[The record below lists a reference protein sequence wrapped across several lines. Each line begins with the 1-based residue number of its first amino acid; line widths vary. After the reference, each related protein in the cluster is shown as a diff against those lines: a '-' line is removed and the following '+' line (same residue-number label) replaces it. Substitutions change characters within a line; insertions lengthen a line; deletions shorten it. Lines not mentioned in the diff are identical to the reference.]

1 VEENRAIIKTN
12 KVAGENM
19 SRKRKQK
26 KQRFL
31 LIVTL
36 VFILLLALM
45 VKSISG
51 NAKQDLDSSQSSQD
65 DINEQKEQSEGANN
79 NEILEIKVLPNICT
93 ANTGA
98 VINLNNFKAE
108 AINKS
113 GKKEELNNN
122 ILFSTDSDLI
132 EIVNNTITVSDKALT
147 ADTATVTVNYKEYNS
162 DITIKIFNDLA
173 STKDEDGVVT
183 NPSSYDMVVN
193 KSRNIPSSYIPDDL
207 VPLDDIPKSLQN
219 PEVNQLRKV
228 AYDALKELFAS
239 AKEEQSFDL
248 YARSGY
254 RSYNT
259 QVSLYSSYVSNHGQE
274 AADKFSARP
283 GQSEH
288 QTGLAMD
295 ITCSAMNYQ
304 LDTTFGDKEE
314 GKWIA
319 ENAHK
324 FGFIVRYPKGKEEIT
339 GYQYEPWH
347 LRYVG
352 PSLAEEIYKSQL
364 TLEEYFEQF
373 EQFEQ

>member
-1 VEENRAIIKTN
+1 
-12 KVAGENM
+12 
-19 SRKRKQK
+19 
-26 KQRFL
+26 
-31 LIVTL
+31 
-36 VFILLLALM
+36 
-45 VKSISG
+45 
-51 NAKQDLDSSQSSQD
+51 
-65 DINEQKEQSEGANN
+65 
-79 NEILEIKVLPNICT
+79 
-93 ANTGA
+93 
-98 VINLNNFKAE
+98 
-108 AINKS
+108 
-113 GKKEELNNN
+113 
-122 ILFSTDSDLI
+122 
-132 EIVNNTITVSDKALT
+132 
-147 ADTATVTVNYKEYNS
+147 
-162 DITIKIFNDLA
+162 
-173 STKDEDGVVT
+173 
-183 NPSSYDMVVN
+183 MVVN

-228 AYDALKELFAS
+228 AYDALKELFAA

-295 ITCSAMNYQ
+295 ITCPTMNYQ